1 MKSLRSQAMAVAGGV
16 IRAFREQG
24 QWFQL
29 GAAGA
34 VQRVKKR
41 GNRRSSNRPLKPSM
55 ERCYADLQTLV

>member
-16 IRAFREQG
+16 IRAFREQW

-34 VQRVKKR
+34 VQKVKKR
-41 GNRRSSNRPLKPSM
+41 GNHRSSKRLSKPSM
-55 ERCYADLQTLV
+55 KRCYADLQTLV

>member
-16 IRAFREQG
+16 IRAFREQW

-29 GAAGA
+29 GAAEGF
-34 VQRVKKR
+34 QRVKKR
-41 GNRRSSNRPLKPSM
+41 GNHRSSKRSPKPSM

>member
-16 IRAFREQG
+16 IRAFREQW

-29 GAAGA
+29 GPAEA

-41 GNRRSSNRPLKPSM
+41 GNHRSSNRPPKPSM
-55 ERCYADLQTLV
+55 ERCYADLPILV